1 MLAFVFPGQG
11 SQSVG
16 MGKDLCIA
24 YPAAAAVFERAD
36 EALGGAGISKL
47 CFDGPE
53 EALVLTANQQPAIFT
68 VSVAAFEALRER
80 MGAGFPRPAFVAG
93 HSLGEWSA
101 LCAAGAFSVEDG
113 VRTVRL
119 RGQAMQ
125 EAVPAG
131 VGAMAAVIGLEAA
144 EVVAACAEASAA
156 GPASEPVSAANFNGG
171 GQVVIAGHAKG
182 VERAG
187 EKLKTRGAKRILPL
201 KVSAPFH
208 CALMA
213 PAARRL
219 GDALDRV
226 EVGAPATP
234 VVTNV
239 EATPNLDPGRVKEL
253 LVKQVTAPVRW
264 EETVRFLA
272 GAGVKRLV
280 EVGPGTVLAGLVKR
294 IEKGIE
300 VLSVNDRAS
309 LEKTAEVLHG

>member
-16 MGKDLCIA
+16 MGKDLWSS
-24 YPAAAAVFERAD
+24 YPAAASVFERAD

-53 EALVLTANQQPAIFT
+53 ESLVLTANQQPAIFT
-68 VSVAAFEALRER
+68 TSVAAFEALRER
-80 MGAGFPRPAFVAG
+80 LGTAFPRPAFVAG

-101 LCAAGAFSVEDG
+101 LCAAGALSIEDG

-131 VGAMAAVIGLEAA
+131 QGAMAAVIGLEPAD
-144 EVVAACAEASAA
+144 VTAACAEASAA

-171 GQVVIAGHAKG
+171 GQVVIAGHARG

-187 EKLKTRGAKRILPL
+187 EALKARGAKRILPL

-219 GDALDRV
+219 AEALDRV
-226 EVGAPATP
+226 EIGAPATP

-239 EATPNLDPGRVKEL
+239 EALPNADGARVKDL

-264 EETVRFLA
+264 EESVRYLA
-272 GAGVKRLV
+272 GAGVKRVV
-280 EVGPGTVLAGLVKR
+280 EVGPGTVLAGLIKR
-294 IEKGIE
+294 IDKSIE
-300 VLSVNDRAS
+300 VLSVSDRAS
-309 LEKTAEVLHG
+309 LEKTAEVLRA